1 MKESYQRSSADCK
14 TSWACEPVFGFHPTA
29 HLPNA
34 LSAAH
39 EKIYRT
45 LDLVSTSFLPYIR
58 EDIRLCLIGW
68 KFRRGFLSQKMI
80 DDKKSYYVSIQ
91 NLIYIQLCKI
101 FFSSF
106 FHYSYVDYPVTDVLQ
121 MIGRANRPLLDDS
134 GKAVILCQASKKEYF
149 KKFLYEPLP
158 IEVSVILWNRNLKR
172 VYVSFSLDVDF
183 LRICLH

>member
-1 MKESYQRSSADCK
+1 
-14 TSWACEPVFGFHPTA
+14 
-29 HLPNA
+29 
-34 LSAAH
+34 
-39 EKIYRT
+39 
-45 LDLVSTSFLPYIR
+45 
-58 EDIRLCLIGW
+58 
-68 KFRRGFLSQKMI
+68 MI
-80 DDKKSYYVSIQ
+80 KSYYVSIQ

-158 IEVSVILWNRNLKR
+158 IEVSVILWSRNPKR
-172 VYVSFSLDVDF
+172 AYMSCSLDVDF